1 AGRWAGHATGPA
13 GPASLAAL
21 STVDPTALTGPELID
36 AILAAE
42 KAMSLLAAVQM
53 RLMAA
58 FAVPYVA
65 GDPTRLAAR
74 LAKKNR
80 CADTDLDDA
89 STQAYIEEAA
99 TSLAAAEVAAA
110 LRIAP
115 VTGGIRVR
123 AADTMTTVLAPTLHA
138 LQTGVLDRGKARV
151 IAEHCEPLTPA
162 HTTAVQQLVLPTA
175 GALSTSE
182 LRELTGLAVITVDP
196 DGAQDR
202 HDHAAARRDLA
213 MTAHPDA
220 MATLKAFLPADAAV
234 KIFQISDLLAT
245 GTAGTIGDN
254 RGIGARRIDALV
266 DIADQ
271 LLTHGHLDLTHYLST
286 PLPDHGQPCPRT
298 NNSTSTGH
306 RANTTGGTGTAQT
319 GPAGGLGN
327 GEGNRDDADPS
338 ISTTGSTGFTDDI
351 SNAPS
356 EAAANGAAANNGTPG
371 PARNNGPRVPA
382 PTETSGRSFTRQGRR
397 PHLTVTIAL
406 STLAGHDQH
415 PGSLAGYGA
424 IPAGLARSIAA
435 SAATITAISTD
446 PTTGAART
454 AGHLTYRPR
463 QDLRDQTAAINTT
476 CQFPSCRQPAW
487 RCDIDHRDPFD
498 HNRFVLDEPGA

>member
-1 AGRWAGHATGPA
+1 MGSDPTPTGQWAGHANGPA
-13 GPASLAAL
+13 GAASLAAL
-21 STVDPTALTGPELID
+21 TSVDPTTLTGPELID

-42 KAMSLLAAVQM
+42 KGMSLLAAVQI

-58 FAVPYVA
+58 FAVPFVA

-80 CADTDLDDA
+80 CADTEQD
-89 STQAYIEEAA
+89 SGTIEAYLAEAA

-151 IAEHCEPLTPA
+151 IAEHCEPLSPA

-182 LRELTGLAVITVDP
+182 LRELTGLAVITIDP

-202 HDHAAARRDLA
+202 HEHAAARRDLA
-213 MTAHPDA
+213 MTAHRDA
-220 MATLKAFLPADAAV
+220 MATLTAFLPADAAV

-245 GTAGTIGDN
+245 GTAGVTGDN

-271 LLTHGHLDLTHYLST
+271 LLTHGHLDLTHYLHT
-286 PLPDHGQPCPRT
+286 PLPDHGTPRHPHPCPTDT
-298 NNSTSTGH
+298 NSGE
-306 RANTTGGTGTAQT
+306 TALT
-319 GPAGGLGN
+319 GPAN
-327 GEGNRDDADPS
+327 
-338 ISTTGSTGFTDDI
+338 
-351 SNAPS
+351 
-356 EAAANGAAANNGTPG
+356 TPT
-371 PARNNGPRVPA
+371 PPA
-382 PTETSGRSFTRQGRR
+382 PPKTPR
-397 PHLTVTIAL
+397 P
-406 STLAGHDQH
+406 
-415 PGSLAGYGA
+415 
-424 IPAGLARSIAA
+424 R
-435 SAATITAISTD
+435 
-446 PTTGAART
+446 
-454 AGHLTYRPR
+454 RPR
-463 QDLRDQTAAINTT
+463 QPRRPGHPRRPDSTT
-476 CQFPSCRQPAW
+476 RGPRSPEPHPPAP
-487 RCDIDHRDPFD
+487 HPPVP
-498 HNRFVLDEPGA
+498 HPPVPPGAASPGKAADPTSRSPSP